1 LQYTAAVRGPESEP
15 STAIAH
21 VPALD
26 GLRGI
31 AILLVV
37 AHHFGTAADLPG
49 PSRLAIGRVLER
61 FCYAGWAG
69 VDLFFVLSGFL
80 ISSILLATRERPAYF
95 RTFYSR
101 RVLRIFPL
109 YFGTLVL
116 GLLIVPAVATLPPAF
131 VGQARDHA
139 IWLWTYTTNIALAT
153 GAVATFGVF
162 DLYWSLAIE
171 EQFYIVWPLLVR
183 VTRPT
188 TLALV
193 CGGIVAGALVWRW
206 LWLGHGG
213 LWWQVYRFTP
223 TRIDELAMGALVALA
238 VREPGARAAAT
249 RLAPVVLGAAASVVV
264 YMFLTI
270 NPFYPAAR
278 AVSIWGHTLLAV
290 LFGSSLFL
298 AVTRTES
305 WLALRLSAPWLR
317 NWGRISYGVYV
328 WHWPL
333 RLVLVGPYAAIAPTT
348 AAAHFIA
355 AIVFFVAGLAG
366 SYAIAWV
373 SYRFYERPFLELKRR
388 VSYVGGRSGRD
399 EVAAPTTGLV

>member
-1 LQYTAAVRGPESEP
+1 
-15 STAIAH
+15 
-21 VPALD
+21 
-26 GLRGI
+26 
-31 AILLVV
+31 
-37 AHHFGTAADLPG
+37 
-49 PSRLAIGRVLER
+49 LAIGRVLER

>member
-1 LQYTAAVRGPESEP
+1 MQYTAAVRGPESEP